1 MYLTKRTNKNG
12 DVRLYFAETIRIPN
26 TKKNKIKIV
35 KSLGLLSELK
45 LIYDDPI
52 KHFTEVANK
61 NNEEKK
67 LENETINL
75 SLNPNNKASDCNG
88 SKNLMMGSS
97 LLSCIYHSL
106 NIHSVFKK
114 YLTKNKN
121 TNHLNKIF
129 MLLTYL
135 RILNPGSKKFTFESK
150 EILPETF
157 NFKKHD
163 VYSSLKHFD
172 TLKNEIILE
181 INNNISNLIKID
193 KKVSHYDLT
202 NFYVYT
208 KESDDENKQ
217 FLKRGYSKEHSQY
230 PIIQMDLL
238 SDANGTPLNYKLYNG
253 NRPDVS
259 TLNDFIKEQS
269 QIFKFKKSVIVG
281 DAGIISAKNI
291 IQTLISSHGYILK
304 KSMRKLSE
312 SEYNMFKEVIK
323 PKIEQ
328 ALKLREDLNH
338 FVFSVV
344 IDTDFTYIDNNK
356 KVTKTLPQKYL
367 FRYSRKSARLDK
379 HVNDDKIG
387 NALEIINNS
396 KKYKKKI
403 SKDSSNLISLKTSI
417 VDENTGEVLEVDNNF
432 EMNEKMK
439 DRLREIEG
447 YSLLVTSETNVVD
460 TKIIEAY
467 RNQYLIEQNF
477 RITKSEIEARPIYLT
492 LDKHI
497 NAHFLS
503 CFTALVITKILY
515 ELLDRKYSTFEIIES
530 IRKYES
536 VYIID
541 NVYKSIGYNE
551 IIAKLSEIFG
561 LDNDYDFLK
570 PANIKKIMGDSKK
583 IKKIR

>member
-1 MYLTKRTNKNG
+1 M
-12 DVRLYFAETIRIPN
+12 
-26 TKKNKIKIV
+26 
-35 KSLGLLSELK
+35 SELK

-75 SLNPNNKASDCNG
+75 SLNPNDKASDY
-88 SKNLMMGSS
+88 KRPTNLMMGSS

-172 TLKNEIILE
+172 TLKKEIILE

-193 KKVSHYDLT
+193 KKLSHYDLT

-230 PIIQMDLL
+230 PIIQMALL

-291 IQTLISSHGYILK
+291 IQTLISSHGYIFK

-328 ALKLREDLNH
+328 ALKLREDLDH

-403 SKDSSNLISLKTSI
+403 SKDSSNLISLKTSF
-417 VDENTGEVLEVDNNF
+417 VDENTGEVIEIDNNF

-447 YSLLVTSETNVVD
+447 YSLLVTSETNVAD

-536 VYIID
+536 IYIID
-541 NVYKSIGYNE
+541 NVYKSSGYNE
-551 IIAKLSEIFG
+551 IISKLSEIFG
-561 LDNDYDFLK
+561 LDNDYEFLK

>member
-12 DVRLYFAETIRIPN
+12 DTRLYFAETIRIPN

-35 KSLGLLSELK
+35 ESLGLLSELK

-75 SLNPNNKASDCNG
+75 SLNPNDKASDCNRPT
-88 SKNLMMGSS
+88 NLMMGSS

-172 TLKNEIILE
+172 TLKKEIILE

-193 KKVSHYDLT
+193 KKLSHYDLT

-230 PIIQMDLL
+230 PIIQMALL

-312 SEYNMFKEVIK
+312 SEYNMFKEIIK

-328 ALKLREDLNH
+328 ALKLREDLDH

-417 VDENTGEVLEVDNNF
+417 VDENTGEVIEIDNNF

-447 YSLLVTSETNVVD
+447 YSLLVTSETNVAD

-536 VYIID
+536 IYIID
-541 NVYKSIGYNE
+541 NVYKSSGYNE

>member
-1 MYLTKRTNKNG
+1 M
-12 DVRLYFAETIRIPN
+12 
-26 TKKNKIKIV
+26 
-35 KSLGLLSELK
+35 SELK

-75 SLNPNNKASDCNG
+75 SLNPNDKASDCNRPT
-88 SKNLMMGSS
+88 NLMMGSS

-135 RILNPGSKKFTFESK
+135 RILSPGSKKFTFESK
-150 EILPETF
+150 DILPETF

-163 VYSSLKHFD
+163 VYSSLKYFD

-193 KKVSHYDLT
+193 KKLSHYDLT

-230 PIIQMDLL
+230 PIIQMALL

-312 SEYNMFKEVIK
+312 SEYNMFKEIIK

-328 ALKLREDLNH
+328 ALKLREDLDH

-403 SKDSSNLISLKTSI
+403 SKDSSNLISLKTSF
-417 VDENTGEVLEVDNNF
+417 VDENTGEVIEIDNNF

-447 YSLLVTSETNVVD
+447 YSLLVTSETNVAD

-541 NVYKSIGYNE
+541 NVYKSSGYNE
-551 IIAKLSEIFG
+551 IISKLSEIFG
-561 LDNDYDFLK
+561 LDNDYEFLK

>member
-1 MYLTKRTNKNG
+1 MDGLWVLCLQILEIGYLRNNFQGIQKATKRKW
-12 DVRLYFAETIRIPN
+12 YI
-26 TKKNKIKIV
+26 
-35 KSLGLLSELK
+35 
-45 LIYDDPI
+45 
-52 KHFTEVANK
+52 
-61 NNEEKK
+61 
-67 LENETINL
+67 
-75 SLNPNNKASDCNG
+75 
-88 SKNLMMGSS
+88 SS
-97 LLSCIYHSL
+97 LLDK
-106 NIHSVFKK
+106 SVRRV
-114 YLTKNKN
+114 
-121 TNHLNKIF
+121 H
-129 MLLTYL
+129 
-135 RILNPGSKKFTFESK
+135 
-150 EILPETF
+150 
-157 NFKKHD
+157 
-163 VYSSLKHFD
+163 
-172 TLKNEIILE
+172 
-181 INNNISNLIKID
+181 IN
-193 KKVSHYDLT
+193 DLT

-230 PIIQMDLL
+230 PIIQMALL

-312 SEYNMFKEVIK
+312 SEYNMFKEIIK

-328 ALKLREDLNH
+328 ALKLREDLDH

-417 VDENTGEVLEVDNNF
+417 VDENTGEVIEIDNNF

-447 YSLLVTSETNVVD
+447 YSLLVTSETNVAD

-536 VYIID
+536 IYIID
-541 NVYKSIGYNE
+541 NVYKSSGYNE

-561 LDNDYDFLK
+561 LDNDYEFLK

>member
-1 MYLTKRTNKNG
+1 M
-12 DVRLYFAETIRIPN
+12 
-26 TKKNKIKIV
+26 
-35 KSLGLLSELK
+35 SELK

-75 SLNPNNKASDCNG
+75 SLNPNDKASDC
-88 SKNLMMGSS
+88 KRPTNLMMGSS

-172 TLKNEIILE
+172 TLKKEIILE

-193 KKVSHYDLT
+193 KKLSHYDLT

-230 PIIQMDLL
+230 PIIQMALL

-312 SEYNMFKEVIK
+312 SEYNMFKEIIK

-328 ALKLREDLNH
+328 ALKLREDLDH

-403 SKDSSNLISLKTSI
+403 SKDSSNLISLKTSF
-417 VDENTGEVLEVDNNF
+417 VDENTGEVIEIDNNF

-447 YSLLVTSETNVVD
+447 YSLLVTSETNVAD

-541 NVYKSIGYNE
+541 NVYKSSGYNE

-561 LDNDYDFLK
+561 LDNDYEFLK